1 MENTSEMSLK
11 EKCYAYQK
19 EANYFLD
26 PEKYI
31 IAHIDGRSFSKMVKN
46 KFNKPFDDDFIDAM
60 NQTAIYLCEEV
71 QGAQFAYVQS
81 DEISLCIKKNSP
93 DSQVFFGGRMCKLQS
108 IIASIATS
116 KFNQAM
122 AVKRLDKVDCSVNSD
137 ILGKCIDEIKNGP
150 IYQFDCKVWNVDTS
164 NDAMAW
170 FLFRNI
176 DCIRNSKQQTCQTY
190 LSHKILMSKNTD
202 EQVELLKTEKGVDWN
217 AFSDDKKYGR
227 IIKKIAIQY
236 FDDNN
241 DFMYERHKWEV
252 FPFFDMTDPIMRDEF
267 MQNFDLIDYEE

>member
-1 MENTSEMSLK
+1 MEITNEMSLK

-31 IAHIDGRSFSKMVKN
+31 IAHIDGKSFSKKVKN
-46 KFNKPFDDDFIDAM
+46 KFNKPFDDGFIDAM
-60 NQTAIYLCEEV
+60 NQTAVYLCEEI

-81 DEISLCIKKNSP
+81 DEISLLIKKNTP
-93 DSQVFFGGRMCKLQS
+93 DSQVFFNGRLCKLQS

-116 KFNQAM
+116 KFNQVMIANR
-122 AVKRLDKVDCSVNSD
+122 VKEISKSVGEKSF
-137 ILGKCIDEIKNGP
+137 IDTCVFAIENGP
-150 IYQFDCKVWNVDTS
+150 IYQFDCKVWNVDTA

-190 LSHKILMSKNTD
+190 LPHKILMSKNTD
-202 EQVELLKTEKGVDWN
+202 EQVELLKTEKNVDWN
-217 AFSDDKKYGR
+217 GFSNDKKYGR
-227 IIKKIAIQY
+227 LIKKTTVIHTLN
-236 FDDNN
+236 DNES
-241 DFMYERHKWEV
+241 YERSKWQA
-252 FPFFDMTDPIMRDEF
+252 FPFFDMTNIDKRNEF
-267 MQNFDLIDYEE
+267 IEEFNLTN